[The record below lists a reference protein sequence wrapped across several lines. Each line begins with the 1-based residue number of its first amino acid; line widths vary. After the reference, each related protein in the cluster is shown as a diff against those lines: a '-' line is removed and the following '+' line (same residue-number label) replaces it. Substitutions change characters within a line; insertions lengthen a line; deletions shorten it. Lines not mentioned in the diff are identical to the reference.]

1 MAVEVLSL
9 EKMKERIGQEIGVTD
24 WLKID
29 QDRINK
35 FADCTLDRQWIHVDE
50 EMAAKGPFGKTIA
63 HGFLTVSLL
72 SHFCEKHAVIPEGTK
87 MTVNY
92 GINKLRLINPV
103 PVGSKIRDRITLT
116 DILVKSED
124 RVLVTSTHT
133 IEIDGQ
139 DKPACIVELLF
150 LYFTE

>member
-1 MAVEVLSL
+1 MTVEILSI

-29 QDRINK
+29 QERINK

-50 EMAAKGPFGKTIA
+50 EKAAKGPFGKTIA

-72 SHFCEKHAVIPEGTK
+72 SHFSEHFAIIPEGTK

-92 GINKLRLINPV
+92 GMNKVRLLNPV
-103 PVGSKIRDRITLT
+103 PVGSRIRDRITLSGI
-116 DILVKSED
+116 DVKSED
-124 RVLVTSTHT
+124 RILVTNTHT
-133 IEIDGQ
+133 IEIEGK
-139 DKPACIVELLF
+139 DKPACIAELLF
-150 LYFTE
+150 MYFRG

>member
-1 MAVEVLSL
+1 MTVEVLSID
-9 EKMKERIGQEIGVTD
+9 KMKERVGQEIGVTD

-35 FADCTLDRQWIHVDE
+35 FADCTLDRQWIHIDE

-72 SHFCEKHAVIPEGTK
+72 SYFSEKYAIIPKGTK

-92 GINKLRLINPV
+92 GMNKLRLINPV
-103 PVGSKIRDRITLT
+103 PVDSKIRDRLTKMLSQDTLKMQMDNLPGSRSSAVRYT
-116 DILVKSED
+116 VI
-124 RVLVTSTHT
+124 RGT
-133 IEIDGQ
+133 
-139 DKPACIVELLF
+139 
-150 LYFTE
+150 